1 VYWGIRSAIPL
12 IALVCYAALLW
23 VTARHGLRKAI
34 NRFFALYLLSI
45 LVWSFGAVMIYVD
58 PQRILFWNRVMLSG
72 LVAMP
77 LTFFAFV
84 RGFLRL
90 ERRPWL
96 LPLGG
101 VALVALWVCNA
112 LGYLT
117 SYIHF
122 IENGLLAYQF
132 GPAFPFFAA
141 NSALFLGLAAFSLI
155 GAYRK
160 TRDPIEKNRLRY
172 AFLGISAVILG
183 SSTNLIPA
191 LGAYPIDI
199 AANIVNALL
208 LAYAISRYQLLDITI
223 VIRKGLL
230 YTIPA
235 AVIGTIYFLIVYLVV
250 NLFRTITEYQ
260 ILLLA
265 LVVAAVTAVV
275 VQPLRDKAQYWLDK
289 LFFREKYDSALML
302 QRLSHV
308 VASILDPDALTSM
321 VFDEITTTMH
331 IGRAVF
337 FFREEESGWF
347 YLAAQRGLKDD
358 GDLRLRKDHPLVG
371 WLSSHERALTRHDA
385 EVLPQFQALW
395 EQERQD
401 LQRIEAELFIP
412 LRAKG
417 KLVGIFAVGPKL
429 SEETYSPDD
438 QITLATLANQTAIA
452 IENARLYA
460 AAQQELAERKRAEE
474 QTKATLAEKEM
485 LLREV
490 HHRVKNNLQAII
502 ALISMQTEQIGDAR
516 ITQSLQELQERAYT
530 MALVYEQL
538 YQSENLAQIPIQP
551 YLQNLSAHVFQA
563 FGGGRAIKLSVEAAP
578 VSLDVETALPCGL
591 IVNELLTNAL
601 KYSFPGG
608 SKDGAEVRVEFRA
621 EEATYT
627 LVVSD
632 NGVSLPPGL
641 DWRKAKTMG
650 LRLVSFWATHQL
662 GGKLEVDDRQGTAF
676 QITFGEQPK
685 K

>member
-45 LVWSFGAVMIYVD
+45 LVWSFGAVMMYLD

-72 LVAMP
+72 LVGMP

-172 AFLGISAVILG
+172 AFLGISAIILG

-308 VASILDPDALTSM
+308 VASILDADALTSM

-438 QITLATLANQTAIA
+438 QITLATLANQTPIA

-516 ITQSLQELQERAYT
+516 ITQSLQELQERAYA

>member
-1 VYWGIRSAIPL
+1 MYWGIRSAIPL

-45 LVWSFGAVMIYVD
+45 LVWSFGAVMMYLD

-72 LVAMP
+72 LVGMP

-172 AFLGISAVILG
+172 AFLGISAIILG

-308 VASILDPDALTSM
+308 VASILDADALTSM

-516 ITQSLQELQERAYT
+516 ITQSLQELQERAYA

-578 VSLDVETALPCGL
+578 VSLDVE
-591 IVNELLTNAL
+591 
-601 KYSFPGG
+601 
-608 SKDGAEVRVEFRA
+608 
-621 EEATYT
+621 
-627 LVVSD
+627 
-632 NGVSLPPGL
+632 
-641 DWRKAKTMG
+641 
-650 LRLVSFWATHQL
+650 
-662 GGKLEVDDRQGTAF
+662 
-676 QITFGEQPK
+676 
-685 K
+685 